1 MPVLFRIV
9 STLQLYHPSSMIRK
23 EILLSSFKM
32 IQVITERHSMNMT
45 TEKGCSM
52 KNMEENVQFKG
63 KTLPNVL
70 ELNSMMPSQMLCIF
84 S

>member
-1 MPVLFRIV
+1 
-9 STLQLYHPSSMIRK
+9 
-23 EILLSSFKM
+23 M

-45 TEKGCSM
+45 TEKGWSM

-70 ELNSMMPSQMLCIF
+70 ELNSMMPSQMLRVF